1 MSAQALRKG
10 NKMDKSEVKNEIEG
24 RVEAL
29 SAFEQDILKVII
41 EEYTSDINEALQIV
55 EYGDYTTWSGNS
67 MADVAKTMA
76 EECGYLDSVPDKM
89 RYYIDYE
96 KWGRDLDLE
105 GTFLEGNGFFVEIF

>member
-1 MSAQALRKG
+1 M
-10 NKMDKSEVKNEIEG
+10 NKIEE

-29 SAFEQDILKVII
+29 SAFEQDVLKVIM

-55 EYGDYTTWSGNS
+55 EYGDYTTWNGNS

-96 KWGRDLDLE
+96 KWGRDLDLG
-105 GTFLEGNGFFVEIF
+105 GTFLEGNGVFVEVF

>member
-1 MSAQALRKG
+1 MK
-10 NKMDKSEVKNEIEG
+10 NEVKNEAKNEIVE

-29 SAFEQDILKVII
+29 SGFEQDVLKII
-41 EEYTSDINEALQIV
+41 IKEYTSDLNEALQIV

-89 RYYIDYE
+89 QYYIDYE
-96 KWGRDLDLE
+96 KWGRGLSMK
-105 GTFLEGNGFFVEIF
+105 GTFLEGNGYFVEIFN